1 MRYTPLIRD
10 AAVDV
15 SDGIGIIGN
24 LFRSDSIISYQRQK
38 VPVTKIFFLS
48 DGGFVV
54 VVFLFFFI
62 IIIILSCVCSTL
74 HVRCHDALDPA

>member
-54 VVFLFFFI
+54 VVFLFFFFYYYYFVV
-62 IIIILSCVCSTL
+62 CV
-74 HVRCHDALDPA
+74 